1 MRKAAL
7 FFFFSAAAMAA
18 ADFQFSVVRV
28 RPLWP
33 DEPGQLEVGAA
44 GVSYQSANG
53 KTKLH
58 VAMEDIRDADVSD
71 PKTIRI
77 ETYDRLRRKLGERRE
92 YTFRLLEGTH
102 GEDLAQF
109 LGERIARP
117 VEGSYTTVPAAF
129 TIPAYHRHAL
139 RGVSGALEIGPQ
151 AIRFV
156 AVQPADSRTWL
167 YRDIESVGNSDPF
180 HLRVSTGAETYMFDL
195 KERLKPEAY
204 DFAWQRVFEA
214 SRLR

>member
-7 FFFFSAAAMAA
+7 FFFFSAVALA
-18 ADFQFSVVRV
+18 ADSFQFSVVRV
-28 RPLWP
+28 RPLWR
-33 DEPGQLEVGAA
+33 DEPGQLEI
-44 GVSYQSANG
+44 GVSGISYQSANG
-53 KTKLH
+53 KTKLQL
-58 VAMEDIRDADVSD
+58 AMEDVREADVSD

-77 ETYDRLRRKLGERRE
+77 ETYDRLRRKLGDRRE
-92 YTFRLLEGTH
+92 YTFSLLEGTH

-109 LGERIARP
+109 FSQRTAHPMVGFYATAP
-117 VEGSYTTVPAAF
+117 PAF

-139 RGVSGALEIGPQ
+139 RGVPGQIEIGPQ

-156 AVQPADSRTWL
+156 AEQPADSRTWL
-167 YRDIESVGNSDPF
+167 YRDIQSVGNSDPF

>member
-1 MRKAAL
+1 MRKAAW
-7 FFFFSAAAMAA
+7 FFFFSAAALA
-18 ADFQFSVVRV
+18 ADSFKFPVARV

-33 DEPGQLEVGAA
+33 DEPGQLEIGAA
-44 GVSYQSANG
+44 GISYQSANG
-53 KTKLH
+53 KTKVH
-58 VAMEDIRDADVSD
+58 AAMDDIREADVAD
-71 PKTIRI
+71 PKIIHI

-109 LGERIARP
+109 FSQRIPRP
-117 VEGSYTTVPAAF
+117 VEGFYTTAPPAF
-129 TIPAYHRHAL
+129 TIRAYHRHAL
-139 RGVSGALEIGPQ
+139 RGVPGQLEIGPQ

-156 AVQPADSRTWL
+156 AEKPADSRTWL
-167 YRDIESVGNSDPF
+167 YRDLDSIGNSDPF

-204 DFAWQRVFEA
+204 DFAWQKVFEA